1 MARRQDII
9 QVPHLDPKDLYDRR
23 VRRDHARLR
32 SYNTLLEQIYHRV
45 YTTSQLSGNTS
56 SVLYTVPPFILGL
69 PKLDME
75 DCVVYLVWQL
85 RQAKFEVRFTWPNLL
100 YISWQH
106 HEGEYLTRQN
116 PIIQAMMPVA
126 PPPKAAALARA
137 PGGSQKKKG
146 GAFGPG
152 PGYAPGQMPQGR
164 PAVAFNQDI
173 EIINQSSP
181 RGPQQAL
188 IGNGQ
193 GQGQS
198 QVRRAIDYEPPAS
211 FVQNMERPLPVAK
224 AAWEPGPGPGP
235 GRQGQMTTG
244 AKGNVLA
251 DLWSSN

>member
-1 MARRQDII
+1 M
-9 QVPHLDPKDLYDRR
+9 
-23 VRRDHARLR
+23 
-32 SYNTLLEQIYHRV
+32 
-45 YTTSQLSGNTS
+45 
-56 SVLYTVPPFILGL
+56 
-69 PKLDME
+69 
-75 DCVVYLVWQL
+75 YLVWQL

-126 PPPKAAALARA
+126 PPKAAALARA

-146 GAFGPG
+146 GGG
-152 PGYAPGQMPQGR
+152 PGQMPMPGGR

-188 IGNGQ
+188 IGNGY
-193 GQGQS
+193 GPS

-224 AAWEPGPGPGP
+224 AAWEPGPSPKGNWDSVPSPKGNWDSVPGP
-235 GRQGQMTTG
+235 GRQGQMITG

-251 DLWSSN
+251 DLWSFN

>member
-1 MARRQDII
+1 
-9 QVPHLDPKDLYDRR
+9 
-23 VRRDHARLR
+23 
-32 SYNTLLEQIYHRV
+32 
-45 YTTSQLSGNTS
+45 
-56 SVLYTVPPFILGL
+56 
-69 PKLDME
+69 ME

-106 HEGEYLTRQN
+106 HEGDYLTRQN

-126 PPPKAAALARA
+126 PPKAAALART

-146 GAFGPG
+146 GGGAGYAPGPG
-152 PGYAPGQMPQGR
+152 PGGR

-193 GQGQS
+193 G

-224 AAWEPGPGPGP
+224 AAWEPGPGPG
-235 GRQGQMTTG
+235 RQGQMTTG

-251 DLWSSN
+251 DLWSFN

>member
-106 HEGEYLTRQN
+106 HEGDYLTRQN

-146 GAFGPG
+146 GGG
-152 PGYAPGQMPQGR
+152 PGYAPGPGAGGR

-188 IGNGQ
+188 IGNGPGQ
-193 GQGQS
+193 GQG

-211 FVQNMERPLPVAK
+211 FVQNMERPLPVAR
-224 AAWEPGPGPGP
+224 AAWEPGPGSGP
-235 GRQGQMTTG
+235 SRQGQMTTG

-251 DLWSSN
+251 DLWSFN

>member
-1 MARRQDII
+1 
-9 QVPHLDPKDLYDRR
+9 
-23 VRRDHARLR
+23 
-32 SYNTLLEQIYHRV
+32 
-45 YTTSQLSGNTS
+45 
-56 SVLYTVPPFILGL
+56 
-69 PKLDME
+69 ME

-146 GAFGPG
+146 GGG
-152 PGYAPGQMPQGR
+152 PGQMPMSAGR

-188 IGNGQ
+188 IGYGQ
-193 GQGQS
+193 GQGQG

-224 AAWEPGPGPGP
+224 AAWEPGPGS

-251 DLWSSN
+251 DLWSFN

>member
-1 MARRQDII
+1 M
-9 QVPHLDPKDLYDRR
+9 
-23 VRRDHARLR
+23 
-32 SYNTLLEQIYHRV
+32 
-45 YTTSQLSGNTS
+45 
-56 SVLYTVPPFILGL
+56 
-69 PKLDME
+69 
-75 DCVVYLVWQL
+75 VYLVWQL

-116 PIIQAMMPVA
+116 PIIQAMMPVL

-146 GAFGPG
+146 GGG
-152 PGYAPGQMPQGR
+152 PGYAPGPGAGGR

-188 IGNGQ
+188 IGNGP
-193 GQGQS
+193 GQG

-224 AAWEPGPGPGP
+224 AAWEPGPGPG
-235 GRQGQMTTG
+235 RQGQMTTG

-251 DLWSSN
+251 DLWSFN

>member
-1 MARRQDII
+1 M
-9 QVPHLDPKDLYDRR
+9 
-23 VRRDHARLR
+23 
-32 SYNTLLEQIYHRV
+32 
-45 YTTSQLSGNTS
+45 
-56 SVLYTVPPFILGL
+56 PPFILGL

-126 PPPKAAALARA
+126 PPKAAALARA

-152 PGYAPGQMPQGR
+152 PGYAPGPGPGGR

-188 IGNGQ
+188 IGYGQ
-193 GQGQS
+193 GHSQGHSQGQS

-224 AAWEPGPGPGP
+224 AAWEPGPGSGP
-235 GRQGQMTTG
+235 ARQGQMTTG

-251 DLWSSN
+251 DLWSFN

>member
-1 MARRQDII
+1 
-9 QVPHLDPKDLYDRR
+9 
-23 VRRDHARLR
+23 
-32 SYNTLLEQIYHRV
+32 
-45 YTTSQLSGNTS
+45 
-56 SVLYTVPPFILGL
+56 VPPFILGL

-126 PPPKAAALARA
+126 PPKAAALARA

-146 GAFGPG
+146 GGGPG
-152 PGYAPGQMPQGR
+152 QMPMPQGR

-188 IGNGQ
+188 IGYGQ

-198 QVRRAIDYEPPAS
+198 QGQVRRAIDYEPPAS

-224 AAWEPGPGPGP
+224 AAWEPGPT
-235 GRQGQMTTG
+235 RQGQMTTG

-251 DLWSSN
+251 DLWSFN

>member
-1 MARRQDII
+1 
-9 QVPHLDPKDLYDRR
+9 
-23 VRRDHARLR
+23 
-32 SYNTLLEQIYHRV
+32 
-45 YTTSQLSGNTS
+45 
-56 SVLYTVPPFILGL
+56 
-69 PKLDME
+69 ME

-146 GAFGPG
+146 RGG
-152 PGYAPGQMPQGR
+152 PGYAPGQMPMSAGR

-188 IGNGQ
+188 IGNGP
-193 GQGQS
+193 GQG

-224 AAWEPGPGPGP
+224 AAWEPGPGS

-251 DLWSSN
+251 DLWSFN